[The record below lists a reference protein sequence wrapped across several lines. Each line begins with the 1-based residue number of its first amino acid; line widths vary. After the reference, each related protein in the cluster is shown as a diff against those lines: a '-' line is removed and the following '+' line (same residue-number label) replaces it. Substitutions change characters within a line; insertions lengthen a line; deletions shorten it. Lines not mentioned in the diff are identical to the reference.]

1 MQDAAAKPAEYQNPI
16 VTGVIWKQLLMF
28 FFPILL
34 GTFFQQLYN
43 TVDAVIVGQFVGKQ
57 ALAAVGGVT
66 GTLINLLV
74 NLFVGIASGTTVVV
88 AQKYGAADHDG
99 LRRTVHTSVAMAFV
113 GGALLMLIG
122 FAAARPALA
131 AMGTPQDVMEY
142 AATYM
147 TVYLTGVIPSFLY
160 NIGAGVLRAVGD
172 TKRPLYFLIAACL
185 CNIVLDLLFVVVLH
199 LGVLGVGIATV
210 ISQVVSAVLVVLALM
225 RTPHSFRL
233 NWREVRF
240 QRAALLAAKDAC
252 NLPVICQLSFSEDGR
267 TVTGTDPQSAAV
279 ILSAMGADVIGANCS
294 LGPEQLVPI
303 VRELAE
309 NCSCP
314 ISIQPNAGMPH
325 LVDGKTVFPM
335 MPEDFGKWAP
345 ELVKAGATFIGG
357 CCGTT
362 PEHIRAIKKAL
373 EGVTEPVRKAPS
385 ENLALA
391 SRSKTVF
398 IGRDLPTRLIGER
411 INPTGRKKLA
421 AEIKNGSFISVKRE
435 AIEQTQAGAQ
445 ILDVN
450 MGLAG
455 IDQAQAMKKAVTEIS
470 QLVNTPLAI
479 DTSDAKALEA
489 GLKAYPGRALI
500 NSVSAEPDRLKYFIP
515 LAKRYGAAILCLPL
529 SDEGIPKTGAERLE
543 VAQKIIAEAKKY
555 GLKDSDFLLD
565 ALVMTIAADKDACN
579 EVLETLRLYR
589 ENIGAPATMG
599 LSNISFGLPN
609 RPLINSTF
617 FAMCLAAGL
626 DAPIMNP
633 YDDSMQN
640 ALSAASALLG
650 KDPNGRDYSLT
661 HSGQN
666 VPVAKANT
674 AVSSGDI
681 IEDIKNAIISGEKE
695 AIADMVEQALNDGHK
710 PNEITD
716 KALSAAMNVV
726 GKDFGAKKI
735 FLPQVMLSAE
745 AMREAFLKI
754 KERIPADSVNDKGK
768 IVIATVKGDIHDLG
782 KNIVAALL
790 ENNGYRVID
799 LGKDVDKETIVE
811 AARENNADMIGLCS
825 LMTTTI
831 TQIDEVI
838 AELKKSGFK
847 AKVMIGGA
855 VVTREYADKVGADAY
870 AADGVEAVEL
880 AKKLID

>member
-1 MQDAAAKPAEYQNPI
+1 MIQIFDGAIGTMLQNAGMKPGDCPELLNVTNPELVQKVHRAYFEAGSDIIETNTFGASKIKLAEYGLSDRMEEINR
-16 VTGVIWKQLLMF
+16 
-28 FFPILL
+28 
-34 GTFFQQLYN
+34 
-43 TVDAVIVGQFVGKQ
+43 
-57 ALAAVGGVT
+57 AAVQNVK
-66 GTLINLLV
+66 
-74 NLFVGIASGTTVVV
+74 IASGGKVKV
-88 AQKYGAADHDG
+88 AGAMG
-99 LRRTVHTSVAMAFV
+99 PT
-113 GGALLMLIG
+113 GGFIQPLGELDFDDVYQNYLEQAKVL
-122 FAAARPALA
+122 AAA
-131 AMGTPQDVMEY
+131 
-142 AATYM
+142 
-147 TVYLTGVIPSFLY
+147 
-160 NIGAGVLRAVGD
+160 GAD
-172 TKRPLYFLIAACL
+172 YILIETC
-185 CNIVLDLLFVVVLH
+185 IE
-199 LGVLGVGIATV
+199 I
-210 ISQVVSAVLVVLALM
+210 QEM
-225 RTPHSFRL
+225 
-233 NWREVRF
+233 
-240 QRAALLAAKDAC
+240 RAALLAAKDAC

-450 MGLAG
+450 MGVAG

-666 VPVAKANT
+666 VPVAKAKT

-681 IEDIKNAIISGEKE
+681 IEDIKSAIISGEKE

-811 AARENNADMIGLCS
+811 AAKENNADMIGLCS

>member
-1 MQDAAAKPAEYQNPI
+1 MIQI
-16 VTGVIWKQLLMF
+16 F
-28 FFPILL
+28 
-34 GTFFQQLYN
+34 
-43 TVDAVIVGQFVGKQ
+43 
-57 ALAAVGGVT
+57 
-66 GTLINLLV
+66 
-74 NLFVGIASGTTVVV
+74 
-88 AQKYGAADHDG
+88 DG
-99 LRRTVHTSVAMAFV
+99 
-113 GGALLMLIG
+113 
-122 FAAARPALA
+122 
-131 AMGTPQDVMEY
+131 AMGTMLQNAGMKTGDCPEYLNITNPKMVQDVHRAYFEAGSDIIETNTFGASRIKLAEY
-142 AATYM
+142 NLADKVAEINTAA
-147 TVYLTGVIPSFLY
+147 VQNV
-160 NIGAGVLRAVGD
+160 
-172 TKRPLYFLIAACL
+172 K
-185 CNIVLDLLFVVVLH
+185 
-199 LGVLGVGIATV
+199 IATEGKV
-210 ISQVVSAVLVVLALM
+210 KVAGSMGPTGGFIKPLGELDFDEVYQNYYEQAKALATAGADYILIETCIEIQEM
-225 RTPHSFRL
+225 
-233 NWREVRF
+233 
-240 QRAALLAAKDAC
+240 RAALLAAKDAC
-252 NLPVICQLSFSEDGR
+252 DLPVICQLSFSEDGR
-267 TVTGTDPQSAAV
+267 TVTGTDPQSAAI

-303 VRELAE
+303 VKELAE

-335 MPEDFGKWAP
+335 TPEDFGKWAP

-362 PEHIRAIKKAL
+362 PAHIKAIKEAL
-373 EGVTEPVRKAPS
+373 KGVVEPIRKEPS
-385 ENLALA
+385 NDLALA

-398 IGRDLPTRLIGER
+398 IGKDLPTRLIGER

-435 AIEQTQAGAQ
+435 AIEQEQAGAQ

-450 MGLAG
+450 MGVAG
-455 IDQAQAMKKAVTEIS
+455 IDQAEAMKKAVMEIS
-470 QLVNTPLAI
+470 QLVNIPLAI

-529 SDEGIPKTGAERLE
+529 SEEGIPKTGKERL
-543 VAQKIIAEAKKY
+543 VVVQKIIDEAKKY
-555 GLKDSDFLLD
+555 GLKDNDFLLD
-565 ALVMTIAADKDACN
+565 ALVMTIATDKDACN
-579 EVLETLRLYR
+579 EVLNTLRLYR
-589 ENIGAPATMG
+589 KYIGAPSTMG

-650 KDPNGRDYSLT
+650 KDPSGRDYSIS

-666 VPVAKANT
+666 IPVAKAKT
-674 AVSSGDI
+674 VASTGDI

-695 AIADMVEQALNDGHK
+695 AIADMVEKALNDGYK

-745 AMREAFLKI
+745 AMREAFIKI
-754 KERIPADSVNDKGK
+754 KERIPADSMSDKGK

-799 LGKDVDKETIVE
+799 LGKDVDKEDIIK
-811 AARENNADMIGLCS
+811 AAKENNADMIGLCS

-838 AELKKSGFK
+838 EELKNSDFK
-847 AKVMIGGA
+847 TKVMIGGA
-855 VVTREYADKVGADAY
+855 VVTSEYADKVGADAY
-870 AADGVEAVEL
+870 ASDGVEAVEL
-880 AKKLID
+880 AKKLIVKN

>member
-1 MQDAAAKPAEYQNPI
+1 MIQIFDGAIGTMLQNAGMKPGDCPELLNVTNPELVQKVHRAYFEAGSDIIETNTFGASKIKLAEYGLSDRMEEINR
-16 VTGVIWKQLLMF
+16 
-28 FFPILL
+28 
-34 GTFFQQLYN
+34 
-43 TVDAVIVGQFVGKQ
+43 
-57 ALAAVGGVT
+57 AAVQNVK
-66 GTLINLLV
+66 
-74 NLFVGIASGTTVVV
+74 IASGGKVKV
-88 AQKYGAADHDG
+88 AGAMG
-99 LRRTVHTSVAMAFV
+99 PT
-113 GGALLMLIG
+113 GGFIQPLGELDFDDVYQNYLEQAKVL
-122 FAAARPALA
+122 AAA
-131 AMGTPQDVMEY
+131 
-142 AATYM
+142 
-147 TVYLTGVIPSFLY
+147 
-160 NIGAGVLRAVGD
+160 GAD
-172 TKRPLYFLIAACL
+172 YILIETC
-185 CNIVLDLLFVVVLH
+185 IE
-199 LGVLGVGIATV
+199 I
-210 ISQVVSAVLVVLALM
+210 QEM
-225 RTPHSFRL
+225 
-233 NWREVRF
+233 
-240 QRAALLAAKDAC
+240 RAALLAAKDAC

-267 TVTGTDPQSAAV
+267 TVTGTDPRSAAV

-450 MGLAG
+450 MGVAG

-589 ENIGAPATMG
+589 EHIGAPATMG

-666 VPVAKANT
+666 VPVAKAKT

>member
-1 MQDAAAKPAEYQNPI
+1 MIQIFDGAIGTMLQNAGMKPGDCPELLNVTNPELVQKVHRAYFEAGSDIIETNTFGASKIKLAEYGLSDRMEEINR
-16 VTGVIWKQLLMF
+16 
-28 FFPILL
+28 
-34 GTFFQQLYN
+34 
-43 TVDAVIVGQFVGKQ
+43 
-57 ALAAVGGVT
+57 AAVQNVK
-66 GTLINLLV
+66 
-74 NLFVGIASGTTVVV
+74 IASGGKVKV
-88 AQKYGAADHDG
+88 AGAMG
-99 LRRTVHTSVAMAFV
+99 PT
-113 GGALLMLIG
+113 GGFIQPLGELDFDDVYQNYLEQAKVL
-122 FAAARPALA
+122 AAA
-131 AMGTPQDVMEY
+131 
-142 AATYM
+142 
-147 TVYLTGVIPSFLY
+147 
-160 NIGAGVLRAVGD
+160 GAD
-172 TKRPLYFLIAACL
+172 YILIETC
-185 CNIVLDLLFVVVLH
+185 IE
-199 LGVLGVGIATV
+199 I
-210 ISQVVSAVLVVLALM
+210 QEM
-225 RTPHSFRL
+225 
-233 NWREVRF
+233 
-240 QRAALLAAKDAC
+240 RAALLAAKDAC

-373 EGVTEPVRKAPS
+373 EGVTEPVRQAPS

-450 MGLAG
+450 MGVAG

-589 ENIGAPATMG
+589 EHIGAPATMG

-666 VPVAKANT
+666 VPVAKAKT

-681 IEDIKNAIISGEKE
+681 IEDIKSAIISGEKE

>member
-1 MQDAAAKPAEYQNPI
+1 MIQI
-16 VTGVIWKQLLMF
+16 F
-28 FFPILL
+28 
-34 GTFFQQLYN
+34 
-43 TVDAVIVGQFVGKQ
+43 
-57 ALAAVGGVT
+57 
-66 GTLINLLV
+66 
-74 NLFVGIASGTTVVV
+74 
-88 AQKYGAADHDG
+88 DG
-99 LRRTVHTSVAMAFV
+99 
-113 GGALLMLIG
+113 
-122 FAAARPALA
+122 
-131 AMGTPQDVMEY
+131 AMGTMLQNAGMKTGDCPEYLNITNPKMVQDVHRAYFEAGSDIIETNTFGASRIKLAEY
-142 AATYM
+142 NLSDKVAEINTAA
-147 TVYLTGVIPSFLY
+147 VQNV
-160 NIGAGVLRAVGD
+160 
-172 TKRPLYFLIAACL
+172 K
-185 CNIVLDLLFVVVLH
+185 
-199 LGVLGVGIATV
+199 IATAGKAKV
-210 ISQVVSAVLVVLALM
+210 AGSMGPTGGFIKPLGELDFDEVYQNYYEQAKALSTAGADYILIETCIEIQEM
-225 RTPHSFRL
+225 
-233 NWREVRF
+233 
-240 QRAALLAAKDAC
+240 RAALLAAKDAC
-252 NLPVICQLSFSEDGR
+252 DLPVICQLSFSEDGR
-267 TVTGTDPQSAAV
+267 TVTGTDPQSAAI

-303 VRELAE
+303 VKELAE

-335 MPEDFGKWAP
+335 TPEDFGKWAP

-362 PEHIRAIKKAL
+362 PAHIKAIKEAL
-373 EGVTEPVRKAPS
+373 KGVDEPVRKEPS
-385 ENLALA
+385 NDLALA

-398 IGRDLPTRLIGER
+398 IGKDLPTRLIGER

-435 AIEQTQAGAQ
+435 AIEQEQAGAQ

-450 MGLAG
+450 MGVAG
-455 IDQAQAMKKAVTEIS
+455 IDQAEAMKKAVMEIS
-470 QLVNTPLAI
+470 QLVNIPLAI

-529 SDEGIPKTGAERLE
+529 SEEGIPKTGKERLA
-543 VAQKIIAEAKKY
+543 VVQKIIDEAKKY
-555 GLKDSDFLLD
+555 GLKDNDFLLD
-565 ALVMTIAADKDACN
+565 ALVMTIATDKDACN
-579 EVLETLRLYR
+579 EVLNTLRLYR
-589 ENIGAPATMG
+589 KYIGAPSTMG

-650 KDPNGRDYSLT
+650 KDPSGRDYSISY
-661 HSGQN
+661 SGQN
-666 VPVAKANT
+666 IPVAKAKT
-674 AVSSGDI
+674 IASTGDI

-695 AIADMVEQALNDGHK
+695 AIADMVEKALNDGYK

-745 AMREAFLKI
+745 AMREAFIKI
-754 KERIPADSVNDKGK
+754 KERIPADSMSDKGK

-799 LGKDVDKETIVE
+799 LGKDVDKEDIIK
-811 AARENNADMIGLCS
+811 AAKENNADMIGLCS

-838 AELKKSGFK
+838 EELKNSDFK
-847 AKVMIGGA
+847 TKVMIGGA
-855 VVTREYADKVGADAY
+855 VVTSEYADKVGADAY
-870 AADGVEAVEL
+870 ASDGVEAVEL
-880 AKKLID
+880 AKKLIVKN

>member
-1 MQDAAAKPAEYQNPI
+1 MIQI
-16 VTGVIWKQLLMF
+16 F
-28 FFPILL
+28 
-34 GTFFQQLYN
+34 
-43 TVDAVIVGQFVGKQ
+43 
-57 ALAAVGGVT
+57 
-66 GTLINLLV
+66 
-74 NLFVGIASGTTVVV
+74 
-88 AQKYGAADHDG
+88 DG
-99 LRRTVHTSVAMAFV
+99 
-113 GGALLMLIG
+113 
-122 FAAARPALA
+122 
-131 AMGTPQDVMEY
+131 AMGTMLQNAGMKTGDCPEYLNITNPKMVQDVHRAYFEAGSDIIETNTFGASRIKLAEY
-142 AATYM
+142 NLSDKVAEINTAA
-147 TVYLTGVIPSFLY
+147 VQNV
-160 NIGAGVLRAVGD
+160 
-172 TKRPLYFLIAACL
+172 K
-185 CNIVLDLLFVVVLH
+185 
-199 LGVLGVGIATV
+199 IATAGKAKV
-210 ISQVVSAVLVVLALM
+210 AGSMGPTGGFIKPLGELDFDEVYQNYYEQAKALASAGADYILIETCIEIQEM
-225 RTPHSFRL
+225 
-233 NWREVRF
+233 
-240 QRAALLAAKDAC
+240 RAALLAAKDAC
-252 NLPVICQLSFSEDGR
+252 DLPVICQLSFSEDGR
-267 TVTGTDPQSAAV
+267 TVTGTDPQSAAI

-303 VRELAE
+303 VKELAE

-335 MPEDFGKWAP
+335 TPEDFGKWAP

-362 PEHIRAIKKAL
+362 PAHIKAIKEAL
-373 EGVTEPVRKAPS
+373 KGVVEPVRKEPS
-385 ENLALA
+385 KDLALA

-398 IGRDLPTRLIGER
+398 IGKDLPTRLIGER

-435 AIEQTQAGAQ
+435 AIEQEQAGAQ

-450 MGLAG
+450 MGVAG
-455 IDQAQAMKKAVTEIS
+455 IDQAEAMKKAVMEIS
-470 QLVNTPLAI
+470 QLVNIPLAI

-529 SDEGIPKTGAERLE
+529 SEEGIPKTGKERL
-543 VAQKIIAEAKKY
+543 VVVQKIIDEAKKY
-555 GLKDSDFLLD
+555 GLKDNDFLLD
-565 ALVMTIAADKDACN
+565 ALVMTIATDKDACN
-579 EVLETLRLYR
+579 EVLNTLRLYR
-589 ENIGAPATMG
+589 KYIGAPSTMG

-650 KDPNGRDYSLT
+650 KDPSGRDYSIS

-666 VPVAKANT
+666 IPVAKAKT
-674 AVSSGDI
+674 VASTGDI

-695 AIADMVEQALNDGHK
+695 AIADMVEKALNDGYK

-745 AMREAFLKI
+745 AMREAFIKI
-754 KERIPADSVNDKGK
+754 KERIPADSMSDKGK

-799 LGKDVDKETIVE
+799 LGKDVDKEDIIK
-811 AARENNADMIGLCS
+811 AAKENNADMIGLCS

-838 AELKKSGFK
+838 EELKNSDFK
-847 AKVMIGGA
+847 TKVMIGGA
-855 VVTREYADKVGADAY
+855 VVTSEYADKVGADAY
-870 AADGVEAVEL
+870 ASDGVEAVEL
-880 AKKLID
+880 AKKLIVKN

>member
-1 MQDAAAKPAEYQNPI
+1 MIQIFDGAIGTMLQNAGMKPGDCPELLNVTNPKLVQKVHRAYFEAGSDIIETNTFGASKIKLAEYGLSDRMEEINR
-16 VTGVIWKQLLMF
+16 
-28 FFPILL
+28 
-34 GTFFQQLYN
+34 
-43 TVDAVIVGQFVGKQ
+43 
-57 ALAAVGGVT
+57 AAVQNVK
-66 GTLINLLV
+66 
-74 NLFVGIASGTTVVV
+74 IASGGKVKV
-88 AQKYGAADHDG
+88 AGAMG
-99 LRRTVHTSVAMAFV
+99 PT
-113 GGALLMLIG
+113 GGFIQPLGELDFDDVYQNYLEQAKVL
-122 FAAARPALA
+122 AAA
-131 AMGTPQDVMEY
+131 
-142 AATYM
+142 
-147 TVYLTGVIPSFLY
+147 
-160 NIGAGVLRAVGD
+160 GAD
-172 TKRPLYFLIAACL
+172 YILIETC
-185 CNIVLDLLFVVVLH
+185 IE
-199 LGVLGVGIATV
+199 I
-210 ISQVVSAVLVVLALM
+210 QEM
-225 RTPHSFRL
+225 
-233 NWREVRF
+233 
-240 QRAALLAAKDAC
+240 RAALLAAKDAC

-450 MGLAG
+450 MGVAG

-589 ENIGAPATMG
+589 EHIGAPATMG

-666 VPVAKANT
+666 VPVAKAKT

-754 KERIPADSVNDKGK
+754 KERIPADSANDKGK

-799 LGKDVDKETIVE
+799 LGKDVDKEAIVE

>member
-1 MQDAAAKPAEYQNPI
+1 MIQI
-16 VTGVIWKQLLMF
+16 F
-28 FFPILL
+28 
-34 GTFFQQLYN
+34 
-43 TVDAVIVGQFVGKQ
+43 
-57 ALAAVGGVT
+57 
-66 GTLINLLV
+66 
-74 NLFVGIASGTTVVV
+74 
-88 AQKYGAADHDG
+88 DG
-99 LRRTVHTSVAMAFV
+99 
-113 GGALLMLIG
+113 
-122 FAAARPALA
+122 
-131 AMGTPQDVMEY
+131 AMGTMLQNAGMKTGDCPEYLNITNPKMVQDVHRAYFEAGSDIIETNTFGASRIKLAEY
-142 AATYM
+142 NLSDKVAEINTAA
-147 TVYLTGVIPSFLY
+147 VQNV
-160 NIGAGVLRAVGD
+160 
-172 TKRPLYFLIAACL
+172 K
-185 CNIVLDLLFVVVLH
+185 
-199 LGVLGVGIATV
+199 IATAGKAKV
-210 ISQVVSAVLVVLALM
+210 AGSMGPTGGFIKPLGELDFDEVYQNYYEQAKALATAGADYILIETCIEIQEM
-225 RTPHSFRL
+225 
-233 NWREVRF
+233 
-240 QRAALLAAKDAC
+240 RAALLAAKDAC
-252 NLPVICQLSFSEDGR
+252 DLPVICQLSFSEDGR
-267 TVTGTDPQSAAV
+267 TVTGTDPQSAAI

-303 VRELAE
+303 VKELAE

-335 MPEDFGKWAP
+335 TPEDFGKWAP

-362 PEHIRAIKKAL
+362 PAHIKAIKEAL
-373 EGVTEPVRKAPS
+373 KGVVEPVRKEPS
-385 ENLALA
+385 KDLALA

-398 IGRDLPTRLIGER
+398 IGKDLPTRLIGER

-435 AIEQTQAGAQ
+435 AIEQEQAGAQ

-450 MGLAG
+450 MGVAG
-455 IDQAQAMKKAVTEIS
+455 IDQAEAMKKAVMEIS
-470 QLVNTPLAI
+470 QLVNIPLAI

-529 SDEGIPKTGAERLE
+529 SEEGIPKTGKERLA
-543 VAQKIIAEAKKY
+543 VVQKIIDEAKKY
-555 GLKDSDFLLD
+555 GLKDNDFLLD
-565 ALVMTIAADKDACN
+565 ALVMTIATDKDACN
-579 EVLETLRLYR
+579 EVLNTLRLYR
-589 ENIGAPATMG
+589 KYIGAPSTMG

-640 ALSAASALLG
+640 ALSASNALLA
-650 KDPNGRDYSLT
+650 KDPNGRDYSLN

-666 VPVAKANT
+666 IPVAKAKN

-681 IEDIKNAIISGEKE
+681 IEDIKSAIISGEKE
-695 AIADMVEQALNDGHK
+695 SIAQMVEQALNEGHK

-745 AMREAFLKI
+745 AMREAFIKI
-754 KERIPADSVNDKGK
+754 KERIPADSVSNKGT

-782 KNIVAALL
+782 KNIVSALL
-790 ENNGYRVID
+790 ENNGFKVID
-799 LGKDVDKETIVE
+799 LGKDIDKEEIIK
-811 AARENNADMIGLCS
+811 AAIDNKADMIGLCS

-838 AELKKSGFK
+838 AELNKSDYST
-847 AKVMIGGA
+847 KVMIGGA
-855 VVTREYADKVGADAY
+855 VVTQEYADNVGADAY
-870 AADGVEAVEL
+870 APDGVEAVEI
-880 AKKLID
+880 AKKLINK

>member
-1 MQDAAAKPAEYQNPI
+1 MIQI
-16 VTGVIWKQLLMF
+16 F
-28 FFPILL
+28 
-34 GTFFQQLYN
+34 
-43 TVDAVIVGQFVGKQ
+43 
-57 ALAAVGGVT
+57 
-66 GTLINLLV
+66 
-74 NLFVGIASGTTVVV
+74 
-88 AQKYGAADHDG
+88 DG
-99 LRRTVHTSVAMAFV
+99 
-113 GGALLMLIG
+113 
-122 FAAARPALA
+122 
-131 AMGTPQDVMEY
+131 AMGTMLQNAGMKTGDCPEYLNITNPKMVQDVHRAYFEAGSDIIETNTFGASRIKLAEY
-142 AATYM
+142 NLSDKVAEINTAA
-147 TVYLTGVIPSFLY
+147 VQNV
-160 NIGAGVLRAVGD
+160 
-172 TKRPLYFLIAACL
+172 K
-185 CNIVLDLLFVVVLH
+185 
-199 LGVLGVGIATV
+199 IATDGKAKV
-210 ISQVVSAVLVVLALM
+210 AGSMGPTGGFIKPLGELDFDEVYQNYYEQAKALATAGADYILIETCIEIQEM
-225 RTPHSFRL
+225 
-233 NWREVRF
+233 
-240 QRAALLAAKDAC
+240 RAALLAAKDAC
-252 NLPVICQLSFSEDGR
+252 DLPVICQLSFSEDGR
-267 TVTGTDPQSAAV
+267 TVTGTDPQSAAI

-303 VRELAE
+303 VKELAE

-335 MPEDFGKWAP
+335 TPEDFGKWAP

-362 PEHIRAIKKAL
+362 PAHIKAIKEAL
-373 EGVTEPVRKAPS
+373 KGVVEPVRKEPS
-385 ENLALA
+385 KDLALA

-398 IGRDLPTRLIGER
+398 IGKDLPTRLIGER

-435 AIEQTQAGAQ
+435 AIEQEQAGAQ

-450 MGLAG
+450 MGVAG
-455 IDQAQAMKKAVTEIS
+455 IDQAEAMKKAVMEIS
-470 QLVNTPLAI
+470 QLVNIPLAI

-529 SDEGIPKTGAERLE
+529 SEEGIPKTGKERL
-543 VAQKIIAEAKKY
+543 VVVQKIIDEAKKY
-555 GLKDSDFLLD
+555 GLKDNDFLLD
-565 ALVMTIAADKDACN
+565 ALVMTIATDKDACN
-579 EVLETLRLYR
+579 EVLNTLRLYR
-589 ENIGAPATMG
+589 KYIGAPSTMG

-650 KDPNGRDYSLT
+650 KDPSGRDYSIS

-666 VPVAKANT
+666 IPVAKAKT
-674 AVSSGDI
+674 VASTGDI

-695 AIADMVEQALNDGHK
+695 AIADMVEKALNDGYK

-745 AMREAFLKI
+745 AMREAFIKI
-754 KERIPADSVNDKGK
+754 KERIPADSMSDKGK

-799 LGKDVDKETIVE
+799 LGKDVDKEDIIK
-811 AARENNADMIGLCS
+811 AAKENNADMIGLCS

-838 AELKKSGFK
+838 EELKNSDFK
-847 AKVMIGGA
+847 TKVMIGGA
-855 VVTREYADKVGADAY
+855 VVTSEYADKVGADAY
-870 AADGVEAVEL
+870 ASDGVEAVEL
-880 AKKLID
+880 AKKLIVKN

>member
-1 MQDAAAKPAEYQNPI
+1 MIQI
-16 VTGVIWKQLLMF
+16 F
-28 FFPILL
+28 
-34 GTFFQQLYN
+34 
-43 TVDAVIVGQFVGKQ
+43 
-57 ALAAVGGVT
+57 
-66 GTLINLLV
+66 
-74 NLFVGIASGTTVVV
+74 
-88 AQKYGAADHDG
+88 DG
-99 LRRTVHTSVAMAFV
+99 
-113 GGALLMLIG
+113 
-122 FAAARPALA
+122 
-131 AMGTPQDVMEY
+131 AMGTMLQNAGMKTGDCPEYLNITNPKMVQDVHRAYFEAGSDIIETNTFGASRIKLAEY
-142 AATYM
+142 NLSDKVAEINTAA
-147 TVYLTGVIPSFLY
+147 VQNV
-160 NIGAGVLRAVGD
+160 
-172 TKRPLYFLIAACL
+172 K
-185 CNIVLDLLFVVVLH
+185 
-199 LGVLGVGIATV
+199 IATDGKAKV
-210 ISQVVSAVLVVLALM
+210 AGSMGPTGGFIKPLGELDFDEVYQNYYEQAKALATAGADYILIETCIEIQEM
-225 RTPHSFRL
+225 
-233 NWREVRF
+233 
-240 QRAALLAAKDAC
+240 RAALLAAKDAC
-252 NLPVICQLSFSEDGR
+252 DLPVICQLSFSEDGR
-267 TVTGTDPQSAAV
+267 TVTGTDPQSAAI

-303 VRELAE
+303 VKELAE

-335 MPEDFGKWAP
+335 TPEDFGKWAP

-362 PEHIRAIKKAL
+362 PAHIKAIKEAL
-373 EGVTEPVRKAPS
+373 KGVVEPVRKEPS
-385 ENLALA
+385 NDLALA

-398 IGRDLPTRLIGER
+398 IGKDLPTRLIGER

-435 AIEQTQAGAQ
+435 AIEQEQAGAQ

-450 MGLAG
+450 MGVAG
-455 IDQAQAMKKAVTEIS
+455 IDQAEAMKKAVMEIS
-470 QLVNTPLAI
+470 QLVNIPLAI

-529 SDEGIPKTGAERLE
+529 SEEGIPKTGKERL
-543 VAQKIIAEAKKY
+543 VVVQKIIDEAKKY
-555 GLKDSDFLLD
+555 GLKDNDFLLD
-565 ALVMTIAADKDACN
+565 ALVMTIATDKDACN
-579 EVLETLRLYR
+579 EVLNTLRLYR
-589 ENIGAPATMG
+589 KYIGVPSTMG

-650 KDPNGRDYSLT
+650 KDPSGRDYSIS

-666 VPVAKANT
+666 IPVAKAKT
-674 AVSSGDI
+674 VASTGDI

-695 AIADMVEQALNDGHK
+695 AIADMVEKALNDGYK

-745 AMREAFLKI
+745 AMREAFIKI
-754 KERIPADSVNDKGK
+754 KERIPADSMSDKGK

-799 LGKDVDKETIVE
+799 LGKDVDKEDIIK
-811 AARENNADMIGLCS
+811 AAKENNADMIGLCS

-838 AELKKSGFK
+838 EELKNSDFK
-847 AKVMIGGA
+847 TKVMIGGA
-855 VVTREYADKVGADAY
+855 VVTSEYADKVGADAY
-870 AADGVEAVEL
+870 ASDGVEAVEL
-880 AKKLID
+880 AKKLIVKN

>member
-1 MQDAAAKPAEYQNPI
+1 MIQIFDGAIGTMLQNAGMKPGDCPELLNVTNPKLVQKVHRAYFEAGSDIIETNTFGASKIKLAEYGLSDRMEEINR
-16 VTGVIWKQLLMF
+16 
-28 FFPILL
+28 
-34 GTFFQQLYN
+34 
-43 TVDAVIVGQFVGKQ
+43 
-57 ALAAVGGVT
+57 AAVQNVK
-66 GTLINLLV
+66 
-74 NLFVGIASGTTVVV
+74 IASGGKVKV
-88 AQKYGAADHDG
+88 AGAMG
-99 LRRTVHTSVAMAFV
+99 PT
-113 GGALLMLIG
+113 GGFIQPLGELDFDDVYQNYLEQAKVL
-122 FAAARPALA
+122 AAA
-131 AMGTPQDVMEY
+131 
-142 AATYM
+142 
-147 TVYLTGVIPSFLY
+147 
-160 NIGAGVLRAVGD
+160 GAD
-172 TKRPLYFLIAACL
+172 YILIETC
-185 CNIVLDLLFVVVLH
+185 IE
-199 LGVLGVGIATV
+199 I
-210 ISQVVSAVLVVLALM
+210 QEM
-225 RTPHSFRL
+225 
-233 NWREVRF
+233 
-240 QRAALLAAKDAC
+240 RAALLAAKDAC

-373 EGVTEPVRKAPS
+373 EGVTEPVRQAPS

-450 MGLAG
+450 MGVAG

-589 ENIGAPATMG
+589 EHIGAPATMG

-666 VPVAKANT
+666 VPVAKAKT

-754 KERIPADSVNDKGK
+754 KERIPADSANDKGK

>member
-1 MQDAAAKPAEYQNPI
+1 MIQIFDGAIGTMLQNAGMKPGDCPELLNVTNPELVQKVHRAYFEAGSDIIETNTFGASKIKLAEYGLSDRMEEINR
-16 VTGVIWKQLLMF
+16 
-28 FFPILL
+28 
-34 GTFFQQLYN
+34 
-43 TVDAVIVGQFVGKQ
+43 
-57 ALAAVGGVT
+57 AAVQNVK
-66 GTLINLLV
+66 
-74 NLFVGIASGTTVVV
+74 IASGGKVKV
-88 AQKYGAADHDG
+88 AGAMG
-99 LRRTVHTSVAMAFV
+99 PT
-113 GGALLMLIG
+113 GGFIQPLGELDFDDVYQNYLEQAKVL
-122 FAAARPALA
+122 AAA
-131 AMGTPQDVMEY
+131 
-142 AATYM
+142 
-147 TVYLTGVIPSFLY
+147 
-160 NIGAGVLRAVGD
+160 GAD
-172 TKRPLYFLIAACL
+172 YILIETC
-185 CNIVLDLLFVVVLH
+185 IE
-199 LGVLGVGIATV
+199 I
-210 ISQVVSAVLVVLALM
+210 QEM
-225 RTPHSFRL
+225 
-233 NWREVRF
+233 
-240 QRAALLAAKDAC
+240 RAALLAAKDAC

-335 MPEDFGKWAP
+335 MPKDFGKWAP

-450 MGLAG
+450 MGVAG

-589 ENIGAPATMG
+589 EHIGAPATMG

-666 VPVAKANT
+666 VPVAKAKT

>member
-1 MQDAAAKPAEYQNPI
+1 MIQIFDGAIGTMLQNAGMKPGDCLELLNVTNPELVQKVHRAYFEAGSDIIETNTFGASKIKLAEYGLSDRMEEINR
-16 VTGVIWKQLLMF
+16 
-28 FFPILL
+28 
-34 GTFFQQLYN
+34 
-43 TVDAVIVGQFVGKQ
+43 
-57 ALAAVGGVT
+57 AAVQNVK
-66 GTLINLLV
+66 
-74 NLFVGIASGTTVVV
+74 IASGGKVKV
-88 AQKYGAADHDG
+88 AGAMG
-99 LRRTVHTSVAMAFV
+99 PT
-113 GGALLMLIG
+113 GGFIQPLGELDFDDVYQNYLEQAKVL
-122 FAAARPALA
+122 AAA
-131 AMGTPQDVMEY
+131 
-142 AATYM
+142 
-147 TVYLTGVIPSFLY
+147 
-160 NIGAGVLRAVGD
+160 GAD
-172 TKRPLYFLIAACL
+172 YILIETC
-185 CNIVLDLLFVVVLH
+185 IE
-199 LGVLGVGIATV
+199 I
-210 ISQVVSAVLVVLALM
+210 QEM
-225 RTPHSFRL
+225 
-233 NWREVRF
+233 
-240 QRAALLAAKDAC
+240 RAALLAAKDAC

-450 MGLAG
+450 MGVAG

-666 VPVAKANT
+666 VPVAKAKT

-754 KERIPADSVNDKGK
+754 KERIPADSANDKGK

>member
-1 MQDAAAKPAEYQNPI
+1 MIQI
-16 VTGVIWKQLLMF
+16 F
-28 FFPILL
+28 
-34 GTFFQQLYN
+34 
-43 TVDAVIVGQFVGKQ
+43 
-57 ALAAVGGVT
+57 
-66 GTLINLLV
+66 
-74 NLFVGIASGTTVVV
+74 
-88 AQKYGAADHDG
+88 DG
-99 LRRTVHTSVAMAFV
+99 
-113 GGALLMLIG
+113 
-122 FAAARPALA
+122 
-131 AMGTPQDVMEY
+131 AMGTMLQNAGMKTGDCPEYLNITNPKMVQDVHRAYFEAGSDIIETNTFGASRIKLAEY
-142 AATYM
+142 NLSDKVAEINTAA
-147 TVYLTGVIPSFLY
+147 VQNV
-160 NIGAGVLRAVGD
+160 
-172 TKRPLYFLIAACL
+172 K
-185 CNIVLDLLFVVVLH
+185 
-199 LGVLGVGIATV
+199 IATAGKAKV
-210 ISQVVSAVLVVLALM
+210 AGSMGPTGGFIKPLGELDFDEVYQNYYEQAKALATAGADYILIETCIEIQEM
-225 RTPHSFRL
+225 
-233 NWREVRF
+233 
-240 QRAALLAAKDAC
+240 RAALLAAKDAC
-252 NLPVICQLSFSEDGR
+252 DLPVICQLSFSEDGR
-267 TVTGTDPQSAAV
+267 TVTGTDPQSAAI

-303 VRELAE
+303 VKELAE

-335 MPEDFGKWAP
+335 TPEDFGKWAP

-362 PEHIRAIKKAL
+362 PAHIKAIKEAL
-373 EGVTEPVRKAPS
+373 KGVVEPVRKEPS
-385 ENLALA
+385 KDLALA

-398 IGRDLPTRLIGER
+398 IGKDLPTRLIGER

-435 AIEQTQAGAQ
+435 AIEQEQAGAQ

-450 MGLAG
+450 MGVAG
-455 IDQAQAMKKAVTEIS
+455 IDQAEAMKKAVMEIS
-470 QLVNTPLAI
+470 QLVNIPLAI

-529 SDEGIPKTGAERLE
+529 SEEGIPKTGKERLA
-543 VAQKIIAEAKKY
+543 VVQKIIDEAKKY
-555 GLKDSDFLLD
+555 GLKDNNFLLD
-565 ALVMTIAADKDACN
+565 ALVMTIATDKDACN
-579 EVLETLRLYR
+579 EVLNTLRLYR
-589 ENIGAPATMG
+589 KYIGAPSTMG

-650 KDPNGRDYSLT
+650 KDPSGRDYSIS

-666 VPVAKANT
+666 IPVAKAKT
-674 AVSSGDI
+674 VASTGDI

-695 AIADMVEQALNDGHK
+695 AIADMVEKALNDGYK

-745 AMREAFLKI
+745 AMREAFIKI
-754 KERIPADSVNDKGK
+754 KERIPADSMSDKGK

-799 LGKDVDKETIVE
+799 LGKDVDKEDIIK
-811 AARENNADMIGLCS
+811 AAKENNADMIGLCS

-838 AELKKSGFK
+838 EELKNSDFK
-847 AKVMIGGA
+847 TKVMIGGA
-855 VVTREYADKVGADAY
+855 VVTSEYADKVGADAY
-870 AADGVEAVEL
+870 ASDGVEAVEL
-880 AKKLID
+880 AKKLIVKN

>member
-1 MQDAAAKPAEYQNPI
+1 MIQIFDGAIGTMLQNAGMKPGDCPELLNVTNPELVQKVHRAYFEAGSDIIETNTFGASKIKLAEYGLSDRMEEINR
-16 VTGVIWKQLLMF
+16 
-28 FFPILL
+28 
-34 GTFFQQLYN
+34 
-43 TVDAVIVGQFVGKQ
+43 
-57 ALAAVGGVT
+57 AAVQNVK
-66 GTLINLLV
+66 
-74 NLFVGIASGTTVVV
+74 IASGGKVKV
-88 AQKYGAADHDG
+88 AGAMG
-99 LRRTVHTSVAMAFV
+99 PT
-113 GGALLMLIG
+113 GGFIQPLGELDFDDVYQNYLEQAKVL
-122 FAAARPALA
+122 AAA
-131 AMGTPQDVMEY
+131 
-142 AATYM
+142 
-147 TVYLTGVIPSFLY
+147 
-160 NIGAGVLRAVGD
+160 GAD
-172 TKRPLYFLIAACL
+172 YILIETC
-185 CNIVLDLLFVVVLH
+185 IE
-199 LGVLGVGIATV
+199 I
-210 ISQVVSAVLVVLALM
+210 QEM
-225 RTPHSFRL
+225 
-233 NWREVRF
+233 
-240 QRAALLAAKDAC
+240 RAALLAAKDAC

-450 MGLAG
+450 MGVAG

-479 DTSDAKALEA
+479 DTSDAEALEA

-666 VPVAKANT
+666 VPVAKAKT

>member
-1 MQDAAAKPAEYQNPI
+1 MIQIFDGAIGTMLQNAGMKPGDCPELLNVTNPKLVQKVHRAYFEAGSDIIETNTFGASKIKLAEYGLSDRMEEINR
-16 VTGVIWKQLLMF
+16 
-28 FFPILL
+28 
-34 GTFFQQLYN
+34 
-43 TVDAVIVGQFVGKQ
+43 
-57 ALAAVGGVT
+57 AAVQNVK
-66 GTLINLLV
+66 
-74 NLFVGIASGTTVVV
+74 IASGGKVKV
-88 AQKYGAADHDG
+88 AGAMG
-99 LRRTVHTSVAMAFV
+99 PT
-113 GGALLMLIG
+113 GGFIQPLGELDFDDVYQNYLEQAKVL
-122 FAAARPALA
+122 AAA
-131 AMGTPQDVMEY
+131 
-142 AATYM
+142 
-147 TVYLTGVIPSFLY
+147 
-160 NIGAGVLRAVGD
+160 GAD
-172 TKRPLYFLIAACL
+172 YILIETC
-185 CNIVLDLLFVVVLH
+185 IE
-199 LGVLGVGIATV
+199 I
-210 ISQVVSAVLVVLALM
+210 QEM
-225 RTPHSFRL
+225 
-233 NWREVRF
+233 
-240 QRAALLAAKDAC
+240 RAALLAAKDAC

-450 MGLAG
+450 MGVAG

-666 VPVAKANT
+666 VPVAKAKT

-754 KERIPADSVNDKGK
+754 KERIPADSANDKGK

>member
-1 MQDAAAKPAEYQNPI
+1 MIQIFDGAIGTMLQNAGMKPGDCPELLNVTNPELVQKVHRAYFEAGSDIIETNTFGASKIKLAEYGLSDRMEEINR
-16 VTGVIWKQLLMF
+16 
-28 FFPILL
+28 
-34 GTFFQQLYN
+34 
-43 TVDAVIVGQFVGKQ
+43 
-57 ALAAVGGVT
+57 AAVQNVK
-66 GTLINLLV
+66 
-74 NLFVGIASGTTVVV
+74 IASGGKVKV
-88 AQKYGAADHDG
+88 AGAMG
-99 LRRTVHTSVAMAFV
+99 PT
-113 GGALLMLIG
+113 GGFIQPLGELDFDDVYQNYLEQAKVL
-122 FAAARPALA
+122 AAA
-131 AMGTPQDVMEY
+131 
-142 AATYM
+142 
-147 TVYLTGVIPSFLY
+147 
-160 NIGAGVLRAVGD
+160 GAD
-172 TKRPLYFLIAACL
+172 YILIETC
-185 CNIVLDLLFVVVLH
+185 IE
-199 LGVLGVGIATV
+199 I
-210 ISQVVSAVLVVLALM
+210 QEM
-225 RTPHSFRL
+225 
-233 NWREVRF
+233 
-240 QRAALLAAKDAC
+240 RAALLAAKDAC

-450 MGLAG
+450 MGVAG

-529 SDEGIPKTGAERLE
+529 SDEGIPKTGVERLE

-666 VPVAKANT
+666 VPVAKAKT

>member
-1 MQDAAAKPAEYQNPI
+1 MIQI
-16 VTGVIWKQLLMF
+16 F
-28 FFPILL
+28 
-34 GTFFQQLYN
+34 
-43 TVDAVIVGQFVGKQ
+43 
-57 ALAAVGGVT
+57 
-66 GTLINLLV
+66 
-74 NLFVGIASGTTVVV
+74 
-88 AQKYGAADHDG
+88 DG
-99 LRRTVHTSVAMAFV
+99 
-113 GGALLMLIG
+113 
-122 FAAARPALA
+122 
-131 AMGTPQDVMEY
+131 AMGTMLQNAGMKTGDCPEYLNITNPKMVQDVHRAYFEAGSDIIETNTFGASRIKLAEY
-142 AATYM
+142 NLSDKVAEINTAA
-147 TVYLTGVIPSFLY
+147 VQNV
-160 NIGAGVLRAVGD
+160 
-172 TKRPLYFLIAACL
+172 K
-185 CNIVLDLLFVVVLH
+185 
-199 LGVLGVGIATV
+199 IATAGKAKV
-210 ISQVVSAVLVVLALM
+210 AGSMGPTGGFIKPLGELDFDEVYQNYYEQAKALATAGADYILIETCIEIQEM
-225 RTPHSFRL
+225 
-233 NWREVRF
+233 
-240 QRAALLAAKDAC
+240 RAALLAAKDAC
-252 NLPVICQLSFSEDGR
+252 DLPVICQLSFSEDGR
-267 TVTGTDPQSAAV
+267 TVTGTDPQSAAI

-303 VRELAE
+303 VKELAE

-335 MPEDFGKWAP
+335 TPEDFGKWAP

-362 PEHIRAIKKAL
+362 PAHIKAIKEAL
-373 EGVTEPVRKAPS
+373 KGVVEPVRKEPS
-385 ENLALA
+385 KDLALA

-398 IGRDLPTRLIGER
+398 IGKDLPTRLIGER

-435 AIEQTQAGAQ
+435 AIEQEQAGAQ

-450 MGLAG
+450 MGVAG
-455 IDQAQAMKKAVTEIS
+455 IDQAEAMKKAVMEIS
-470 QLVNTPLAI
+470 QLVNIPLAI

-529 SDEGIPKTGAERLE
+529 SEEGIPKTGKERL
-543 VAQKIIAEAKKY
+543 VVVQKIIDEAKKY
-555 GLKDSDFLLD
+555 GLKDNDFLLD
-565 ALVMTIAADKDACN
+565 ALVMTIATDKDACN
-579 EVLETLRLYR
+579 EVLNTLRLYR
-589 ENIGAPATMG
+589 KYIGAPSTMG

-650 KDPNGRDYSLT
+650 KDPSGRDYSIS

-666 VPVAKANT
+666 IPVAKAKT
-674 AVSSGDI
+674 VASTGDI

-695 AIADMVEQALNDGHK
+695 AIADMVEKALNDGYK

-754 KERIPADSVNDKGK
+754 KERIPADSMSDKGK

-799 LGKDVDKETIVE
+799 LGKDVDKEDIIK
-811 AARENNADMIGLCS
+811 AAKENNADMIGLCS

-838 AELKKSGFK
+838 EELKNSDFK
-847 AKVMIGGA
+847 TKVMIGGA
-855 VVTREYADKVGADAY
+855 VVTSEYADKVGADAY
-870 AADGVEAVEL
+870 ASDGVEAVEL
-880 AKKLID
+880 AKKLIVKN

>member
-1 MQDAAAKPAEYQNPI
+1 MIQIFDGAIGTMLQNAGMKPGDCPELLNITNPKLVQEVHRAYFEAGSDIIETNTFGASGIKLAEYSLSDRMEEINR
-16 VTGVIWKQLLMF
+16 
-28 FFPILL
+28 
-34 GTFFQQLYN
+34 
-43 TVDAVIVGQFVGKQ
+43 
-57 ALAAVGGVT
+57 AAVQNVK
-66 GTLINLLV
+66 
-74 NLFVGIASGTTVVV
+74 IASGGK
-88 AQKYGAADHDG
+88 AKIAG
-99 LRRTVHTSVAMAFV
+99 
-113 GGALLMLIG
+113 
-122 FAAARPALA
+122 
-131 AMGTPQDVMEY
+131 AMGPTGGFIKPLGELDFDDVY
-142 AATYM
+142 KN
-147 TVYLTGVIPSFLY
+147 YLEQAKILASA
-160 NIGAGVLRAVGD
+160 GAD
-172 TKRPLYFLIAACL
+172 YILIETC
-185 CNIVLDLLFVVVLH
+185 IE
-199 LGVLGVGIATV
+199 I
-210 ISQVVSAVLVVLALM
+210 QEM
-225 RTPHSFRL
+225 
-233 NWREVRF
+233 
-240 QRAALLAAKDAC
+240 RAALLAAKDAC

-279 ILSAMGADVIGANCS
+279 ILSAMGADIIGANCS

-303 VRELAE
+303 VKELAE
-309 NCSCP
+309 NCACP

-335 MPEDFGKWAP
+335 TPENFGKWAP

-373 EGVTEPVRKAPS
+373 EGVKEPVRKMPS

-421 AEIKNGSFISVKRE
+421 AEIRNGSFISVKRE

-450 MGLAG
+450 MGVAG
-455 IDQAQAMKKAVTEIS
+455 IDQEEAMAKAVMEIS

-529 SDEGIPKTGAERLE
+529 SEGGIPKKAEERLA
-543 VAQKIIAEAKKY
+543 VAQKIITEAKKY

-589 ENIGAPATMG
+589 KHIGAPTTMG

-640 ALSAASALLG
+640 VLSAASALLG
-650 KDPNGRDYSLT
+650 KDPSGRDYSLNY
-661 HSGQN
+661 SGQN
-666 VPVAKANT
+666 VPVAKAKT
-674 AVSSGDI
+674 AALSGNI

-695 AIADMVEQALNDGHK
+695 AIADMVQKALDDGYK

-754 KERIPADSVNDKGK
+754 KEYIPADSINDKGK

-799 LGKDVDKETIVE
+799 LGKDVDKETIIK

-831 TQIDEVI
+831 TQIDEVM
-838 AELKKSGFK
+838 AELKKSGFNT
-847 AKVMIGGA
+847 KVMIGGA
-855 VVTREYADKVGADAY
+855 VVTSEYADKVGADAY

-880 AKKLID
+880 AKKLIN

>member
-1 MQDAAAKPAEYQNPI
+1 MIQIFDGAIGTMLQNAGMKPGDCPELLNVTNPELVQKVHRAYFEAGSDIIETNTFGASKIKLAEYGLSDRMEEINR
-16 VTGVIWKQLLMF
+16 
-28 FFPILL
+28 
-34 GTFFQQLYN
+34 
-43 TVDAVIVGQFVGKQ
+43 
-57 ALAAVGGVT
+57 AAVQNVK
-66 GTLINLLV
+66 
-74 NLFVGIASGTTVVV
+74 IASGGKVKV
-88 AQKYGAADHDG
+88 AGAMG
-99 LRRTVHTSVAMAFV
+99 PT
-113 GGALLMLIG
+113 GGFIQPLGELDFDDVYQNYLEQAKVL
-122 FAAARPALA
+122 AAA
-131 AMGTPQDVMEY
+131 
-142 AATYM
+142 
-147 TVYLTGVIPSFLY
+147 
-160 NIGAGVLRAVGD
+160 GAD
-172 TKRPLYFLIAACL
+172 YILIETC
-185 CNIVLDLLFVVVLH
+185 IE
-199 LGVLGVGIATV
+199 I
-210 ISQVVSAVLVVLALM
+210 QEM
-225 RTPHSFRL
+225 
-233 NWREVRF
+233 
-240 QRAALLAAKDAC
+240 RAALLAAKDAC

-335 MPEDFGKWAP
+335 TPEDFGKWAP

-362 PEHIRAIKKAL
+362 PEHIRAIKRAL
-373 EGVTEPVRKAPS
+373 EGVIEPVRKVPS

-398 IGRDLPTRLIGER
+398 IGKDLPTRLIGER

-450 MGLAG
+450 MGVAG

-589 ENIGAPATMG
+589 EHIGAPATMG

-666 VPVAKANT
+666 VPVAKAKT

-754 KERIPADSVNDKGK
+754 KERIPADSANDKGK

-799 LGKDVDKETIVE
+799 LGKDVDKEIIVE

>member
-1 MQDAAAKPAEYQNPI
+1 MIQI
-16 VTGVIWKQLLMF
+16 F
-28 FFPILL
+28 
-34 GTFFQQLYN
+34 
-43 TVDAVIVGQFVGKQ
+43 
-57 ALAAVGGVT
+57 
-66 GTLINLLV
+66 
-74 NLFVGIASGTTVVV
+74 
-88 AQKYGAADHDG
+88 DG
-99 LRRTVHTSVAMAFV
+99 
-113 GGALLMLIG
+113 
-122 FAAARPALA
+122 
-131 AMGTPQDVMEY
+131 AMGTMLQNAGMKTGDCPEYLNITNPKMVQDVHRAYFEAGSDIIETNTFGASRIKLAEY
-142 AATYM
+142 NLSDKVAEINTAA
-147 TVYLTGVIPSFLY
+147 VQNV
-160 NIGAGVLRAVGD
+160 
-172 TKRPLYFLIAACL
+172 K
-185 CNIVLDLLFVVVLH
+185 
-199 LGVLGVGIATV
+199 IATAGKAKV
-210 ISQVVSAVLVVLALM
+210 AGSMGPTGGFIKPLGELDFDEVYQNYYEQAKALATAGADYILIETCIEIQEM
-225 RTPHSFRL
+225 
-233 NWREVRF
+233 
-240 QRAALLAAKDAC
+240 RAALLAAKDAC
-252 NLPVICQLSFSEDGR
+252 DLPVICQLSFSEDGR
-267 TVTGTDPQSAAV
+267 TVTGTDPQSAAI

-303 VRELAE
+303 VKELAE

-335 MPEDFGKWAP
+335 TPEDFGKWAP

-362 PEHIRAIKKAL
+362 PAHIKAIKEAL
-373 EGVTEPVRKAPS
+373 KGVVEPIRKEPS
-385 ENLALA
+385 NDLALA

-398 IGRDLPTRLIGER
+398 IGKDLPTRLIGER

-435 AIEQTQAGAQ
+435 AIEQEQAGAQ

-450 MGLAG
+450 MGVAG
-455 IDQAQAMKKAVTEIS
+455 IDQAEAMKKAVMEIS
-470 QLVNTPLAI
+470 QLVNIPLAI

-529 SDEGIPKTGAERLE
+529 SEEGIPKTGKERL
-543 VAQKIIAEAKKY
+543 VVVQKIIDEAKKY
-555 GLKDSDFLLD
+555 GLKDNDFLLD

-579 EVLETLRLYR
+579 EVLNTLRLYR
-589 ENIGAPATMG
+589 KYIGAPSTMG

-650 KDPNGRDYSLT
+650 KDPSGRDYSIS

-666 VPVAKANT
+666 IPVAKAKT
-674 AVSSGDI
+674 VASTGDI

-695 AIADMVEQALNDGHK
+695 AIADMVEKALNDGYK

-745 AMREAFLKI
+745 AMREAFIKI
-754 KERIPADSVNDKGK
+754 KERIPADSMSDKGK

-799 LGKDVDKETIVE
+799 LGKDVDKEDIIK
-811 AARENNADMIGLCS
+811 AAKENNADMIGLCS

-838 AELKKSGFK
+838 EELKNSDFK
-847 AKVMIGGA
+847 TKVMIGGA
-855 VVTREYADKVGADAY
+855 VVTSEYADKVGADAY
-870 AADGVEAVEL
+870 ASDGVEAVEL
-880 AKKLID
+880 AKKLIVKN

>member
-1 MQDAAAKPAEYQNPI
+1 MIQI
-16 VTGVIWKQLLMF
+16 F
-28 FFPILL
+28 
-34 GTFFQQLYN
+34 
-43 TVDAVIVGQFVGKQ
+43 
-57 ALAAVGGVT
+57 
-66 GTLINLLV
+66 
-74 NLFVGIASGTTVVV
+74 
-88 AQKYGAADHDG
+88 DG
-99 LRRTVHTSVAMAFV
+99 
-113 GGALLMLIG
+113 
-122 FAAARPALA
+122 
-131 AMGTPQDVMEY
+131 AMGTMLQNAGMKTGDCPEYLNITNPKMVQDVHRAYFEAGSDIIETNTFGASRIKLAEY
-142 AATYM
+142 NLSDKVAEINTAA
-147 TVYLTGVIPSFLY
+147 VQNV
-160 NIGAGVLRAVGD
+160 
-172 TKRPLYFLIAACL
+172 K
-185 CNIVLDLLFVVVLH
+185 
-199 LGVLGVGIATV
+199 IATAGKAKV
-210 ISQVVSAVLVVLALM
+210 AGSMGPTGGFIKPLGELDFDEVYQNYYEQAKALATAGADYILIETCIEIQEM
-225 RTPHSFRL
+225 
-233 NWREVRF
+233 
-240 QRAALLAAKDAC
+240 RAALLAAKDAC
-252 NLPVICQLSFSEDGR
+252 DLPVICQLSFSEDGR
-267 TVTGTDPQSAAV
+267 TVTGTDPQSAAI

-303 VRELAE
+303 VKELAE

-335 MPEDFGKWAP
+335 TPEDFGKRAP

-362 PEHIRAIKKAL
+362 PAHIKAIKEAL
-373 EGVTEPVRKAPS
+373 KGVVEPVRKEPS
-385 ENLALA
+385 KDLALA

-398 IGRDLPTRLIGER
+398 IGKDLPTRLIGER

-435 AIEQTQAGAQ
+435 AIEQEQAGAQ

-450 MGLAG
+450 MGVAG
-455 IDQAQAMKKAVTEIS
+455 IDQAEAMKKAVMEIS
-470 QLVNTPLAI
+470 QLVNIPLAI

-529 SDEGIPKTGAERLE
+529 SEEGIPKTGKERLA
-543 VAQKIIAEAKKY
+543 VVQKIIDKAKKY
-555 GLKDSDFLLD
+555 GLKDNDFLLD
-565 ALVMTIAADKDACN
+565 ALVMTIATDKDACN
-579 EVLETLRLYR
+579 EVLNTLRLYR
-589 ENIGAPATMG
+589 KYIGAPSTMG

-650 KDPNGRDYSLT
+650 KDPSGRDYSIS

-666 VPVAKANT
+666 IPVAKAKT
-674 AVSSGDI
+674 VASTGDI

-695 AIADMVEQALNDGHK
+695 AIADMVEKALNDGYK

-745 AMREAFLKI
+745 AMREAFIKI
-754 KERIPADSVNDKGK
+754 KERIPADSMSDKGK

-799 LGKDVDKETIVE
+799 LGKDVDKEDIIK
-811 AARENNADMIGLCS
+811 AAKENNADMIGLCS

-838 AELKKSGFK
+838 EELKNSDFK
-847 AKVMIGGA
+847 TKVMIGGA
-855 VVTREYADKVGADAY
+855 VVTSEYADKVGADAY
-870 AADGVEAVEL
+870 ASDGVEAVEL
-880 AKKLID
+880 AKKLIVKN

>member
-1 MQDAAAKPAEYQNPI
+1 MIQI
-16 VTGVIWKQLLMF
+16 F
-28 FFPILL
+28 
-34 GTFFQQLYN
+34 
-43 TVDAVIVGQFVGKQ
+43 
-57 ALAAVGGVT
+57 
-66 GTLINLLV
+66 
-74 NLFVGIASGTTVVV
+74 
-88 AQKYGAADHDG
+88 DG
-99 LRRTVHTSVAMAFV
+99 
-113 GGALLMLIG
+113 
-122 FAAARPALA
+122 
-131 AMGTPQDVMEY
+131 AMGTMLQNAGMKTGDCPEYLNITNPKMVQDVHRAYFEAGSDIIETNTFGASRIKLAEY
-142 AATYM
+142 NLSDKVAEINTAA
-147 TVYLTGVIPSFLY
+147 VQNV
-160 NIGAGVLRAVGD
+160 
-172 TKRPLYFLIAACL
+172 K
-185 CNIVLDLLFVVVLH
+185 
-199 LGVLGVGIATV
+199 IATAGKAKV
-210 ISQVVSAVLVVLALM
+210 AGSMGPTGGFIKPLGELDFDEVYQNYYEQAKALATAGADYILIETCIEIQEM
-225 RTPHSFRL
+225 
-233 NWREVRF
+233 
-240 QRAALLAAKDAC
+240 RAALLAAKDAC
-252 NLPVICQLSFSEDGR
+252 DLPVICQLSFSEDGR
-267 TVTGTDPQSAAV
+267 TVTGTDPQSAAI

-303 VRELAE
+303 VKELAE

-335 MPEDFGKWAP
+335 TPEDFGKWAP

-362 PEHIRAIKKAL
+362 PAHIKAIKEAL
-373 EGVTEPVRKAPS
+373 KGVVEPVRKEPS
-385 ENLALA
+385 KDLALA

-398 IGRDLPTRLIGER
+398 IGKDLPTRLIGER

-435 AIEQTQAGAQ
+435 AIEQEQAGAQ

-450 MGLAG
+450 MGVAG
-455 IDQAQAMKKAVTEIS
+455 IDQAEAMKKAVMEIS
-470 QLVNTPLAI
+470 QLVNIPLAI

-529 SDEGIPKTGAERLE
+529 SEEGIPKTGKERL
-543 VAQKIIAEAKKY
+543 VVVQKIIDEAKKY
-555 GLKDSDFLLD
+555 GLKDNDFLLD
-565 ALVMTIAADKDACN
+565 ALVMTIATDKDACN
-579 EVLETLRLYR
+579 EVLNTLRLYR
-589 ENIGAPATMG
+589 KYIGAPSTMG

-650 KDPNGRDYSLT
+650 KDPSGRDYSISY
-661 HSGQN
+661 SGQN
-666 VPVAKANT
+666 IPVAKAKT
-674 AVSSGDI
+674 VASTGDI

-695 AIADMVEQALNDGHK
+695 AIADMVEKALNDGYK

-745 AMREAFLKI
+745 AMREAFIKI
-754 KERIPADSVNDKGK
+754 KERIPADSMSDKGK

-799 LGKDVDKETIVE
+799 LGKDVDKEDIIK
-811 AARENNADMIGLCS
+811 AAKENNADMIGLCS

-838 AELKKSGFK
+838 EELKNSDFK
-847 AKVMIGGA
+847 TKVMIGGA
-855 VVTREYADKVGADAY
+855 VVTSEYADKVGADAY
-870 AADGVEAVEL
+870 ASDGVEAVEL
-880 AKKLID
+880 AKKLIVKN

>member
-1 MQDAAAKPAEYQNPI
+1 MIQI
-16 VTGVIWKQLLMF
+16 F
-28 FFPILL
+28 
-34 GTFFQQLYN
+34 
-43 TVDAVIVGQFVGKQ
+43 
-57 ALAAVGGVT
+57 
-66 GTLINLLV
+66 
-74 NLFVGIASGTTVVV
+74 
-88 AQKYGAADHDG
+88 DG
-99 LRRTVHTSVAMAFV
+99 
-113 GGALLMLIG
+113 
-122 FAAARPALA
+122 
-131 AMGTPQDVMEY
+131 AMGTMLQNAGMKTGDCPEYLNITNPKMVQDVHRAYFEAGSDIIETNTFGASRIKLAEY
-142 AATYM
+142 NLSDKVAEINTAA
-147 TVYLTGVIPSFLY
+147 VQNV
-160 NIGAGVLRAVGD
+160 
-172 TKRPLYFLIAACL
+172 K
-185 CNIVLDLLFVVVLH
+185 
-199 LGVLGVGIATV
+199 IATAGKAKV
-210 ISQVVSAVLVVLALM
+210 AGSMGPTGGFIKPLGELDFDEVYQNYYEQAKALATAGADYILIETCIEIQEM
-225 RTPHSFRL
+225 
-233 NWREVRF
+233 
-240 QRAALLAAKDAC
+240 RAALLAAKDAC
-252 NLPVICQLSFSEDGR
+252 DLPVICQLSFSEDGR
-267 TVTGTDPQSAAV
+267 TVTGTDPQSAAI

-303 VRELAE
+303 VKELAE

-335 MPEDFGKWAP
+335 TPEDFGKWAP

-362 PEHIRAIKKAL
+362 PAHIKAIKEAL
-373 EGVTEPVRKAPS
+373 KGVVEPVRKEPS
-385 ENLALA
+385 KDLALA

-398 IGRDLPTRLIGER
+398 IGKDLPTRLIGER

-435 AIEQTQAGAQ
+435 AIEQEQAGAQ

-450 MGLAG
+450 MGVAG
-455 IDQAQAMKKAVTEIS
+455 IDQAEAMKKAVMEIS
-470 QLVNTPLAI
+470 QLVNIPLAI

-529 SDEGIPKTGAERLE
+529 SEEGIPKTGKERL
-543 VAQKIIAEAKKY
+543 VVVQKIIDEAKKY
-555 GLKDSDFLLD
+555 GLKDNDFLLD

-579 EVLETLRLYR
+579 EVLNTLRLYR
-589 ENIGAPATMG
+589 KYIGAPSTMG

-650 KDPNGRDYSLT
+650 KDPSGRDYSIS

-666 VPVAKANT
+666 IPVAKAKT
-674 AVSSGDI
+674 VASTGDI

-695 AIADMVEQALNDGHK
+695 AIADMVEKALNDGYK

-745 AMREAFLKI
+745 AMREAFIKI
-754 KERIPADSVNDKGK
+754 KERIPADSMSDKGK

-799 LGKDVDKETIVE
+799 LGKDVDKEDIIK
-811 AARENNADMIGLCS
+811 AAKENNADMIGLCS

-838 AELKKSGFK
+838 EELKNSDFK
-847 AKVMIGGA
+847 TKVMIGGA
-855 VVTREYADKVGADAY
+855 VVTSEYADKVGADAY
-870 AADGVEAVEL
+870 ASDGVEAVEL
-880 AKKLID
+880 AKKLIVKN

>member
-1 MQDAAAKPAEYQNPI
+1 MIQIFDGAIGTMLQNAGMKPGDCPELLNVTNPELVQKVHRAYFEAGSDIIETNTFGASKIKLAEYGLSDRMEEINR
-16 VTGVIWKQLLMF
+16 
-28 FFPILL
+28 
-34 GTFFQQLYN
+34 
-43 TVDAVIVGQFVGKQ
+43 
-57 ALAAVGGVT
+57 AAVQNVK
-66 GTLINLLV
+66 
-74 NLFVGIASGTTVVV
+74 IASGGKVKV
-88 AQKYGAADHDG
+88 AGAMG
-99 LRRTVHTSVAMAFV
+99 PT
-113 GGALLMLIG
+113 GGFIQPLGELDFDDVYQNYLEQAKVL
-122 FAAARPALA
+122 AAA
-131 AMGTPQDVMEY
+131 
-142 AATYM
+142 
-147 TVYLTGVIPSFLY
+147 
-160 NIGAGVLRAVGD
+160 GAD
-172 TKRPLYFLIAACL
+172 YILIETC
-185 CNIVLDLLFVVVLH
+185 IE
-199 LGVLGVGIATV
+199 I
-210 ISQVVSAVLVVLALM
+210 QEM
-225 RTPHSFRL
+225 
-233 NWREVRF
+233 
-240 QRAALLAAKDAC
+240 RAALLAAKDAC

-450 MGLAG
+450 MGVAG

-500 NSVSAEPDRLKYFIP
+500 NSVSAEPDRLTYFIP
-515 LAKRYGAAILCLPL
+515 LAKRYVAAMLCLPL

-666 VPVAKANT
+666 VPVAKAKT

-681 IEDIKNAIISGEKE
+681 IEDIKSAIISGEKE

>member
-1 MQDAAAKPAEYQNPI
+1 MIQIFDGAIGTMLQNAGMKPGDCPELLNVTNPELVQKVHRAYFEAGSDIIETNTFGASKIKLAEYGLSDRMEEINR
-16 VTGVIWKQLLMF
+16 
-28 FFPILL
+28 
-34 GTFFQQLYN
+34 
-43 TVDAVIVGQFVGKQ
+43 
-57 ALAAVGGVT
+57 AAVQNVK
-66 GTLINLLV
+66 
-74 NLFVGIASGTTVVV
+74 IASGGKVKV
-88 AQKYGAADHDG
+88 AGAMG
-99 LRRTVHTSVAMAFV
+99 PT
-113 GGALLMLIG
+113 GGFIQPLGELDFDDVYQNYLEQAKVL
-122 FAAARPALA
+122 AAA
-131 AMGTPQDVMEY
+131 
-142 AATYM
+142 
-147 TVYLTGVIPSFLY
+147 
-160 NIGAGVLRAVGD
+160 GAD
-172 TKRPLYFLIAACL
+172 YILIETC
-185 CNIVLDLLFVVVLH
+185 IE
-199 LGVLGVGIATV
+199 I
-210 ISQVVSAVLVVLALM
+210 QEM
-225 RTPHSFRL
+225 
-233 NWREVRF
+233 
-240 QRAALLAAKDAC
+240 RAALLAAKDAC

-450 MGLAG
+450 MGVAG

-479 DTSDAKALEA
+479 DTSDAKALEV

-589 ENIGAPATMG
+589 EHIGAPATMG

-666 VPVAKANT
+666 VPVAKAKT

-681 IEDIKNAIISGEKE
+681 IEDIKSAIISGEKE

>member
-1 MQDAAAKPAEYQNPI
+1 MIQIFDGAIGTMLQNAGMKPGDCPELLNVTNPELVQKVHRAYFEAGSDIIETNTFGASKIKLAEYGLSDRMEEINR
-16 VTGVIWKQLLMF
+16 
-28 FFPILL
+28 
-34 GTFFQQLYN
+34 
-43 TVDAVIVGQFVGKQ
+43 
-57 ALAAVGGVT
+57 AAVQNVK
-66 GTLINLLV
+66 
-74 NLFVGIASGTTVVV
+74 IASGGKVKV
-88 AQKYGAADHDG
+88 AGAMG
-99 LRRTVHTSVAMAFV
+99 PT
-113 GGALLMLIG
+113 GGFIQPLGELDFDDVYQNYLEQAKVL
-122 FAAARPALA
+122 AAA
-131 AMGTPQDVMEY
+131 
-142 AATYM
+142 
-147 TVYLTGVIPSFLY
+147 
-160 NIGAGVLRAVGD
+160 GAD
-172 TKRPLYFLIAACL
+172 YILIETC
-185 CNIVLDLLFVVVLH
+185 IE
-199 LGVLGVGIATV
+199 I
-210 ISQVVSAVLVVLALM
+210 QEM
-225 RTPHSFRL
+225 
-233 NWREVRF
+233 
-240 QRAALLAAKDAC
+240 RAALLAAKDAC

-373 EGVTEPVRKAPS
+373 EGVTEPVRQAPS

-450 MGLAG
+450 MGVAG

-470 QLVNTPLAI
+470 QLVNIPLAI

-589 ENIGAPATMG
+589 EHIGAPATMG

-666 VPVAKANT
+666 VPVAKAKT

-754 KERIPADSVNDKGK
+754 KERIPADSANDKGK